1 MAVDPSNSAAASA
14 ALSPALA
21 QQLADRATGQLA
33 QDQRSLDS
41 LQRAARDNPR
51 AAIRQAAVQFQAL
64 FVQQVLKS
72 MRDSTVKSGLFES
85 HANDTYQS
93 MLDQQLSVKVA
104 SGAKGLTDVIA
115 SQLSRSLPQEPGASS
130 GPPAPAALRPLH
142 AAVASAA
149 ATASGATTPA
159 AASTAAAATTA
170 TVATPGPT
178 LTQIAAA
185 RAQQAV
191 AAAAGCAWFAGDEA
205 AESNSGDDASLTA
218 PAAAAA
224 TSNASAIAA
233 AASASDSL
241 ATGAAAGTAATGAG
255 SDATRAAFVARLGQ
269 HARVAEQLTGIPAH
283 FILGQAALETGWG
296 KHEIRSTSGAS
307 SHNLFGIKAGPDW
320 NGRTVAVATTE
331 YQNGVGKRVVQQ
343 FRAYNSDADSFRD
356 WAQLVASSPRY
367 AGVIRHG
374 RSASGFAQG
383 LQQAGYATDPAYGSK
398 LMHTIN
404 SLSPSRGMLM
414 AGPGLKSAGPTPT

>member
-21 QQLADRATGQLA
+21 QQLADRASGQLA

-115 SQLSRSLPQEPGASS
+115 SQLSRSLPQEPGTSTSS
-130 GPPAPAALRPLH
+130 GAPAPAALRPLH
-142 AAVASAA
+142 AVVASATATASA
-149 ATASGATTPA
+149 ATAAA

-170 TVATPGPT
+170 TVAPGPT
-178 LTQIAAA
+178 PAQIAAA

-224 TSNASAIAA
+224 SSNANAIGATA
-233 AASASDSL
+233 PASDSL
-241 ATGAAAGTAATGAG
+241 ATGAAGTAANGAG

-269 HARVAEQLTGIPAH
+269 HARVAEQLTGIPAQ

-296 KHEIRSTSGAS
+296 KHEIRSASGAS

-356 WAQLVASSPRY
+356 WAQLVAGSPRY

-404 SLSPSRGMLM
+404 SLSPSRGVLM

>member
-21 QQLADRATGQLA
+21 QQLAERASGQLA

-115 SQLSRSLPQEPGASS
+115 SQLSRSLPQEPGTSTTS
-130 GPPAPAALRPLH
+130 GAPAPAALQPLH
-142 AAVASAA
+142 AAVARAA
-149 ATASGATTPA
+149 ATTSDA
-159 AASTAAAATTA
+159 AAAAAATTA

-178 LTQIAAA
+178 LAQIAAA

-205 AESNSGDDASLTA
+205 AESNSGDDGSLTA

-224 TSNASAIAA
+224 SSNASAIGA

-241 ATGAAAGTAATGAG
+241 ATGAAGTAANGAG
-255 SDATRAAFVARLGQ
+255 SDATRAAFVARLGK
-269 HARVAEQLTGIPAH
+269 HARVAEQLTGIPAQ

-296 KHEIRSTSGAS
+296 KHEMRSASGAS

-320 NGRTVAVATTE
+320 NGRTVTVATTE
-331 YQNGVGKRVVQQ
+331 YQNGVRKRVVQQ

-356 WAQLVASSPRY
+356 WAQLVAGSPRY

-374 RSASGFAQG
+374 RTASGFAQG

-404 SLSPSRGMLM
+404 TLSPSLSPPSGVLM

>member
-72 MRDSTVKSGLFES
+72 MRDWTVKSGLFES

-170 TVATPGPT
+170 T
-178 LTQIAAA
+178 
-185 RAQQAV
+185 V